1 MTSNIYA
8 LKDLYL
14 LKQKEKNRSKAT
26 IRDTNERLE
35 FFFRWLREVYSLSD
49 VREIT
54 KDQIRTY
61 QDYVNRYRKKNGE
74 GLSKSRKR
82 YLLNTLLYWFKFLEK
97 EEVILKNP
105 GADIEVLSEGRTLPK
120 DILTEKEVSLLLK
133 APDLRLPE
141 GLRDRSILEILYGSA
156 LRNTELRSL
165 RLSDVD
171 MENCYLFVK
180 GKGSKDRVVPM
191 TRKAKRYLKEYLT
204 KVRPVFLQNRF
215 LENRFLQNS
224 AHPLNEEILF
234 ITREGS
240 PIRVNGLTKIVRNYR
255 KVAGLTKKVTP
266 HTLRHSCAAHLIE
279 RGANIRYVQEL
290 LGHSK
295 IDTTQ
300 IYTAVMPVTLKKVY
314 EATHPRCL

>member
-35 FFFRWLREVYSLSD
+35 FFFRWLSEVYSLKD
-49 VREIT
+49 TREIT
-54 KDQIRTY
+54 KEQIRTY
-61 QDYVNRYRKKNGE
+61 QDYVNAYRKKNGE

-97 EEVILKNP
+97 EEIILKNP
-105 GADIEVLSEGRTLPK
+105 GSDIEVLAEGRTLPK

-133 APDLRLPE
+133 APSLKLPE

-171 MENCYLFVK
+171 MENSYLFVK

-191 TRKAKRYLKEYLT
+191 TRKAKRVLKEYLT
-204 KVRPVFLQNRF
+204 KVRPVFLQNR
-215 LENRFLQNS
+215 

-300 IYTAVMPVTLKKVY
+300 IYTAVMPITLKKVY